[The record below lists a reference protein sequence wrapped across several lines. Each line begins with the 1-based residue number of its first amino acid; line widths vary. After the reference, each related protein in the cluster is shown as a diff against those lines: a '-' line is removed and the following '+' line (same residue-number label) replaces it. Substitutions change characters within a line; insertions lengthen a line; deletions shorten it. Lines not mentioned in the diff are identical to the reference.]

1 MKSSSN
7 SILFGKKILIGISG
21 SIAAYKIPEL
31 IRFFIKSGAE
41 VKVVLTKSAA
51 DFVSPLTLSTVSCNE
66 VIIDFFDPTKTK
78 WNNHVDLALWPDL
91 FLISPASANTISK
104 MANGIC
110 DNILLATFLSSKSA
124 IFCAPS
130 MDRDMYLNKS
140 TAHNLKTIKSR
151 GVNVLDVETGELA
164 SGLFGQGRMQD
175 INKIFLKI
183 EDYFL
188 QSSPLFGKK
197 ILITA
202 GPTYEKIDPVRFI
215 GNFSSGKMGCE
226 LAKQGASK
234 GAEIDLVIGPSD
246 QTVLHPR
253 INRIDIQS
261 ADEMFKICNEKFK
274 NADIAIFSA
283 AVCDF
288 KPLNYHTE
296 KIKDKSII
304 IKTQKNKDILNI
316 LASEKDR
323 QFVVGFALESN
334 NEEANAIKKLKFKNM
349 DLIVLNSLNDNM
361 SCFQHDTNKVKII
374 DSDLDIK
381 TYPLM
386 TKECVAVEVFNQIL
400 VNHTFVKLFNSNS

>member
-1 MKSSSN
+1 MKSFSN
-7 SILFGKKILIGISG
+7 SVLFGKKILIGISG

-41 VKVVLTKSAA
+41 VKVLLTKSGA

-66 VIIDFFDPTKTK
+66 VVVDFIDQTKTK

-110 DNILLATFLSSKSA
+110 DNVLLATFLSSKCPV
-124 IFCAPS
+124 FCAPA
-130 MDRDMYLNKS
+130 MDRDMYLHKS
-140 TAHNLKTIKSR
+140 TTHNLKIIKSR
-151 GVNVLDVETGELA
+151 GVRVLDVETGELA

-183 EDYFL
+183 EEYFL
-188 QSSPLFGKK
+188 KSSPLFGKK

-226 LAKQGASK
+226 LAKHAASK

-253 INRIDIQS
+253 INRIDIQN
-261 ADEMFKICNEKFK
+261 ADEMFEICNEKFK
-274 NADIAIFSA
+274 NVDIAIFSA

-288 KPLNYHTE
+288 KPIKYNTE
-296 KIKDKSII
+296 KIKDKSIV
-304 IKTQKNKDILNI
+304 IKTQKNKDILKL
-316 LASEKDR
+316 LASKKER

-334 NEEANAIKKLKFKNM
+334 NEEANAIKKLKSKNM
-349 DLIVLNSLNDNM
+349 DMIVLNSLNDNM
-361 SCFQHDTNKVKII
+361 SCFQYDTNKVKII
-374 DSDLDIK
+374 DSELDIK

-386 TKECVAVEVFNQIL
+386 TKECVAVEVFSQIL